1 MKWRFVYPWHR
12 RVTPSS
18 SILILRLLSIG
29 VFFPLSPPSSP
40 RTFPQLPL
48 PFHSSVSFSLSVA
61 PLLPNVRSLS
71 SRSSPSLHFSLSL
84 SLLTLTTALSAS
96 RRNSLSRKKGK
107 KTRKIDA
114 QRRLAALGCVHV
126 RIRPRRVP
134 GRGLKMSSRCVIAY
148 IDPTLFGVYVAST
161 DITPTRRT

>member
-40 RTFPQLPL
+40 RTFPQLPS

-84 SLLTLTTALSAS
+84 SLSPHPHHCLVSLAKKFTFAKKREKDTKNRCTTPVGRSWLRSCPHSSAARSWAWLKDELS
-96 RRNSLSRKKGK
+96 LCH
-107 KTRKIDA
+107 
-114 QRRLAALGCVHV
+114 RL
-126 RIRPRRVP
+126 
-134 GRGLKMSSRCVIAY
+134 Y
-148 IDPTLFGVYVAST
+148 
-161 DITPTRRT
+161 